1 MRRHAESDNL
11 ALLAEVLEGERVMA
25 LMAVNNKESVCAH
38 RTALRI
44 GVEML
49 QPMYP

>member
-11 ALLAEVLEGERVMA
+11 TLLTEVLEGERVIA
-25 LMAVNNKESVCAH
+25 LIAVNNKKSVYAH

-49 QPMYP
+49 QPTYP